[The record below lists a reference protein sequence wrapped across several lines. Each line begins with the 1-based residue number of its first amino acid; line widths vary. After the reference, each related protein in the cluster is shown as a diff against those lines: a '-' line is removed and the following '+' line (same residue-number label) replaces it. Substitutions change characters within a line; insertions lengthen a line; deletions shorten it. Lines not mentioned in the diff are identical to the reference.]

1 MRYVKAVLYWAK
13 EFTKLAEDMARQIDA
28 QGMHGIS
35 ADLKKRIKDA
45 HAAIIAFEE
54 ANPMPRGVDKVH
66 LSSEYR
72 CTINKWYEKDTPGY
86 EDLSAR
92 QGYYIRAASWAD
104 AIAQMAEKF
113 PDEAEEGFTAQLW
126 KKLT

>member
-45 HAAIIAFEE
+45 DAAIIAFEE
-54 ANPMPRGVDKVH
+54 ANPMPRNVNNMGD
-66 LSSEYR
+66 EYR
-72 CTINKWYEKDTPGY
+72 CTINYGY
-86 EDLSAR
+86 TRGTVGHDDLSAR
-92 QGYYIRAASWAD
+92 QGYYIRAASWGH

-126 KKLT
+126 KRLT